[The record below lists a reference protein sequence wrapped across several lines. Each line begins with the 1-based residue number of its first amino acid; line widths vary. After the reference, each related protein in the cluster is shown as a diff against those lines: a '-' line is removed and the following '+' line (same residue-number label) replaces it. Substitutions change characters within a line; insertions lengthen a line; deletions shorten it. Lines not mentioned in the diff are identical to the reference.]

1 MSFAPVNSNF
11 LQSNGFIVTF
21 ERSPEVSFFAYA
33 ITVPEVSINNPRR
46 ATPFVEIPEPG
57 DHMQYGQM
65 TLQFQM
71 DEELLAWETIY
82 NWMTQIAFPEDF
94 AQFVQGVNDPAGQSP
109 GDIKNLVADI
119 TVTVL
124 DNHKKPKVKFIFHDC
139 IPASLSNLEF
149 DLNGDTEPMIISA
162 AFDYSFYTMSRDVS

>member
-11 LQSNGFIVTF
+11 LQSNGYVVTF

-33 ITVPEVSINNPRR
+33 VTVPEMSINNPRR

-57 DHMQYGQM
+57 DHIQYGQM
-65 TLQFQM
+65 LLQFQM
-71 DEELLAWETIY
+71 DEELKTWESIY
-82 NWMTQIAFPEDF
+82 NWMLQIGFPEAYEQF
-94 AQFVQGVNDPAGQSP
+94 AAGLVDPLGDSP
-109 GDIKNLVADI
+109 GTVKNLTSDI

-124 DNHKKPKVKFIFHDC
+124 DNHKRPKVKFTFHDC

-162 AFDYSFYTMSRDVS
+162 AFDYSFYTMSRNVA